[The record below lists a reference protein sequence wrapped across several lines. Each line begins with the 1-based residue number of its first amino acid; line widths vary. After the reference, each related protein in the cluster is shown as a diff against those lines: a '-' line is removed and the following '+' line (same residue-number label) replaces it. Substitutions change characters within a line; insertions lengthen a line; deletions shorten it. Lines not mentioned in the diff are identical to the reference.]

1 MRKYLVLVS
10 LLSFCCFLFMVQKYF
25 LYTLLYEPCLLR
37 YTSLLVIWS
46 VLILLVVFV
55 HLNDMLQSNFLC
67 LLASEATVSL
77 LILSMEIQSRSHI
90 LANDSQKLV
99 SEWTATP
106 MYFFW
111 ECKCSKSFRKAVW
124 QFISCSY
131 AMAQ

>member
-1 MRKYLVLVS
+1 
-10 LLSFCCFLFMVQKYF
+10 MVQKYF
-25 LYTLLYEPCLLR
+25 LYTLLYDPCLLR

-67 LLASEATVSL
+67 LLASEATASL

-99 SEWTATP
+99 SE
-106 MYFFW
+106 
-111 ECKCSKSFRKAVW
+111 
-124 QFISCSY
+124 
-131 AMAQ
+131 